1 MGDLENVQQFWSFLR
16 VWHSAKTSSV
26 MKQLPFF
33 VILTLLK
40 ILLFKNELKRIKNR
54 LKWNWTLKRQ
64 FWVEKVKWSWK
75 RKCVYGLDEWVGH
88 LGNFR
93 RRTLCTY
100 LPFLACLLGGIYLSF
115 SLFSCVHILIYRLI
129 WDSRAR
135 AHDASSSLLLLLLHL
150 VAHFQMTFQSFRA
163 FLSLSLCFSF
173 SISICKGVR
182 PSSIGVHI
190 NDGMRCCFAS
200 KVLVDEPW
208 VQKCCVSTTLICF
221 ILQFCV
227 KNNIDFATKV
237 QLNPTGPMV
246 LWNAFSSMGLDLC
259 PCQQNCPVPKWV
271 GIKKGTEKA
280 CLLLQVYFYISSNY
294 FRAAELLL
302 GKKGCERAFF
312 PILDL

>member
-1 MGDLENVQQFWSFLR
+1 MFSNFGHFWGCGTVL
-16 VWHSAKTSSV
+16 KTSSV

-227 KNNIDFATKV
+227 KNNSDFATKV
-237 QLNPTGPMV
+237 QLNPIGPNGSLECIFLHGSWFV
-246 LWNAFSSMGLDLC
+246 SMLTKLPRAQMG
-259 PCQQNCPVPKWV
+259 
-271 GIKKGTEKA
+271 GHKKGTEKA
-280 CLLLQVYFYISSNY
+280 CLLQVHFYISSNY
-294 FRAAELLL
+294 FRAVELLL

>member
-16 VWHSAKTSSV
+16 VWHSAKNIISNETIALFCHSDTFENPFVQKWTEKNQKIDWISS
-26 MKQLPFF
+26 
-33 VILTLLK
+33 
-40 ILLFKNELKRIKNR
+40 
-54 LKWNWTLKRQ
+54 KWNWTLKRQ
-64 FWVEKVKWSWK
+64 FLVEKVKWSWK

-150 VAHFQMTFQSFRA
+150 VAHFQMTFQSLRV
-163 FLSLSLCFSF
+163 FLSLSF

-221 ILQFCV
+221 IF
-227 KNNIDFATKV
+227 
-237 QLNPTGPMV
+237 
-246 LWNAFSSMGLDLC
+246 
-259 PCQQNCPVPKWV
+259 
-271 GIKKGTEKA
+271 
-280 CLLLQVYFYISSNY
+280 
-294 FRAAELLL
+294 
-302 GKKGCERAFF
+302 
-312 PILDL
+312 

>member
-64 FWVEKVKWSWK
+64 FLVEKVKWSWK

-221 ILQFCV
+221 IF
-227 KNNIDFATKV
+227 
-237 QLNPTGPMV
+237 
-246 LWNAFSSMGLDLC
+246 
-259 PCQQNCPVPKWV
+259 
-271 GIKKGTEKA
+271 
-280 CLLLQVYFYISSNY
+280 
-294 FRAAELLL
+294 
-302 GKKGCERAFF
+302 
-312 PILDL
+312 

>member
-1 MGDLENVQQFWSFLR
+1 MFSNFGHFWGCGTVL
-16 VWHSAKTSSV
+16 KTSSV

-64 FWVEKVKWSWK
+64 FWAEKVKWSWK

-135 AHDASSSLLLLLLHL
+135 AHDASSASLLLLLHHL

-163 FLSLSLCFSF
+163 FFIVFSLPLSPHSF
-173 SISICKGVR
+173 
-182 PSSIGVHI
+182 
-190 NDGMRCCFAS
+190 
-200 KVLVDEPW
+200 
-208 VQKCCVSTTLICF
+208 
-221 ILQFCV
+221 
-227 KNNIDFATKV
+227 
-237 QLNPTGPMV
+237 
-246 LWNAFSSMGLDLC
+246 
-259 PCQQNCPVPKWV
+259 
-271 GIKKGTEKA
+271 
-280 CLLLQVYFYISSNY
+280 
-294 FRAAELLL
+294 
-302 GKKGCERAFF
+302 
-312 PILDL
+312 